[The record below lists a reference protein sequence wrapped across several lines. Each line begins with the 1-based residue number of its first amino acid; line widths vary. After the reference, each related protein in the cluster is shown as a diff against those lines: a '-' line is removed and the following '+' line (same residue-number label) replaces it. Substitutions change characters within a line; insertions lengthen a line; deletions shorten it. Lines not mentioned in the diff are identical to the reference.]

1 MNLPGSLARGPISDT
16 AHRTLAI
23 VNNESTSQVE
33 ELVSLADY
41 QSVMLPLLKL
51 AAAHP
56 VLVLRDAL
64 PIMSTEFQL
73 TDEDRAAVTS
83 SGRLKMWS
91 RVAWA
96 ATYLAQARAVSRPKP
111 GAIAITDRGMKLLET
126 QPKRI
131 DYAMLRQFEEFRQFM
146 DGSKSGSAGTRTSGP
161 STPAGTRA
169 SSSALSPEELI
180 DQGYD
185 DLRSEVEIALL
196 DRLRSSTP
204 EFFEQ
209 AVVDLLV
216 AMGFGGSHQD
226 AARRIGKTGDEG
238 VDGVIDED
246 PLGLD
251 ALYIQAKRW
260 KADRT
265 VGIGDVQHFVG
276 SLVGKKASKGVF
288 LTTSS
293 FSPQAVKYLEG
304 IVHRVVLID
313 GRQVAKLM
321 FEHEIGVRTRHA
333 YKVKS
338 LDESYFE
345 GEL

>member
-1 MNLPGSLARGPISDT
+1 MSLP
-16 AHRTLAI
+16 
-23 VNNESTSQVE
+23 
-33 ELVSLADY
+33 DY

-51 AAAHP
+51 AAAKP
-56 VLVLRDAL
+56 VVVLRDAL
-64 PIMSTEFQL
+64 PLLSDEFEL
-73 TDEDRAAVTS
+73 TDADRAAVTS

-111 GAIAITDRGMKLLET
+111 GAIAITDRGAQLLAT

-131 DYAMLRQFEEFRQFM
+131 DYALLRQFEEFRQFM
-146 DGSKSGSAGTRTSGP
+146 DGSKSGDPRPSTMDQPSSAGGA
-161 STPAGTRA
+161 TPA
-169 SSSALSPEELI
+169 SALSPEELI
-180 DQGYD
+180 DQGYGE
-185 DLRSEVEIALL
+185 LRAEIELALL
-196 DRLRSSTP
+196 ERLRGSTP

-260 KADRT
+260 KADHT

-288 LTTSS
+288 ITTSG
-293 FSPQAVKYLEG
+293 FSQQAVRYLDG

-313 GRQVAKLM
+313 GLQVARLM

-338 LDESYFE
+338 IDESYFE
-345 GEL
+345 GEA

>member
-1 MNLPGSLARGPISDT
+1 MPLP
-16 AHRTLAI
+16 
-23 VNNESTSQVE
+23 
-33 ELVSLADY
+33 DY
-41 QSVMLPLLKL
+41 QSVMLPLLRL
-51 AAAHP
+51 TAGESVVVLREALP
-56 VLVLRDAL
+56 VLADEFGL
-64 PIMSTEFQL
+64 TE
-73 TDEDRAAVTS
+73 TDRAAVTS

-111 GAIAITDRGMKLLET
+111 GAISITARGTQLLAT
-126 QPKRI
+126 NPQRI
-131 DYAMLRQFEEFRQFM
+131 DYAMLRQFEEFREFM
-146 DGSKSGSAGTRTSGP
+146 DGTKAPGTSSGD
-161 STPAGTRA
+161 PAGPVIVPSA
-169 SSSALSPEELI
+169 ALSPEELI
-180 DQGYD
+180 DQGYVA
-185 DLRSEVEIALL
+185 LRSELEAILL
-196 DRLRSSTP
+196 ERLRAATP

-216 AMGFGGSHQD
+216 AMGFGGSHED

-260 KADRT
+260 KAEHV

-288 LTTSS
+288 ITTSG
-293 FSPQAVKYLEG
+293 FSQPAVKYLDG
-304 IVHRVVLID
+304 IGHRVVLID
-313 GRQVAKLM
+313 GAQVAKLM
-321 FEHEIGVRTRHA
+321 FEHEVGVRTRHA

-338 LDESYFE
+338 IDESYFE
-345 GEL
+345 VEG

>member
-1 MNLPGSLARGPISDT
+1 
-16 AHRTLAI
+16 
-23 VNNESTSQVE
+23 
-33 ELVSLADY
+33 VSLPDY

-276 SLVGKKASKGVF
+276 SLVGRRPRRVSSSPHRASRRK
-288 LTTSS
+288 
-293 FSPQAVKYLEG
+293 Q
-304 IVHRVVLID
+304 
-313 GRQVAKLM
+313 
-321 FEHEIGVRTRHA
+321 
-333 YKVKS
+333 
-338 LDESYFE
+338 
-345 GEL
+345 